1 MITFNEGF
9 IASRGGFALAGVAVL
24 SVMLVTTVL
33 VSLVMLVVWEKPL
46 ALVLPF
52 FLFFFIFEGVY
63 FTANIR
69 KAYTLAYF
77 TLCSYQSLPQLPP
90 MSFPECCTSCCS

>member
-1 MITFNEGF
+1 MPV
-9 IASRGGFALAGVAVL
+9 AGVAVL

-69 KAYTLAYF
+69 KARTHAHALF
-77 TLCSYQSLPQLPP
+77 RMVWDFSWPIICDPCSQGRYILPR
-90 MSFPECCTSCCS
+90 C

>member
-1 MITFNEGF
+1 M
-9 IASRGGFALAGVAVL
+9 AVL

-33 VSLVMLVVWEKPL
+33 VSLVMLVVWDKPL

-69 KAYTLAYF
+69 KARTSQFQASTCHIF
-77 TLCSYQSLPQLPP
+77 KTTFWRIGHFPDFPLCQPPTQSCKFQICLWYA
-90 MSFPECCTSCCS
+90 

>member
-1 MITFNEGF
+1 
-9 IASRGGFALAGVAVL
+9 
-24 SVMLVTTVL
+24 MLVTTVL
-33 VSLVMLVVWEKPL
+33 VSLVMLVVWDKPL

-69 KAYTLAYF
+69 KARTSQFQASTCHIFKTTFWRIGHFPDFPFVSATHTILQVPN
-77 TLCSYQSLPQLPP
+77 LSLVCLIMHSQCL
-90 MSFPECCTSCCS
+90 S